1 MEAVTRTM
9 RAMMTQR
16 CTGQTLVE
24 HKPGRGGPEREKNK
38 EERRA
43 DSRIALV
50 AQAAATTESLLC

>member
-1 MEAVTRTM
+1 
-9 RAMMTQR
+9 MTQR

-24 HKPGRGGPEREKNK
+24 HKPGKRGAGAKNK

-50 AQAAATTESLLC
+50 AQAAATTDLFSAEQTNKQN